1 MDTCS
6 RTAGRTTAWRGRVA
20 GENGRSGIIANQLTQ
35 RYGWQATG
43 WLNLEFDTQYV
54 INLGGRGYNAAGL
67 KTDNAMVLGLG
78 TEVHF

>member
-1 MDTCS
+1 M
-6 RTAGRTTAWRGRVA
+6 
-20 GENGRSGIIANQLTQ
+20 TQ